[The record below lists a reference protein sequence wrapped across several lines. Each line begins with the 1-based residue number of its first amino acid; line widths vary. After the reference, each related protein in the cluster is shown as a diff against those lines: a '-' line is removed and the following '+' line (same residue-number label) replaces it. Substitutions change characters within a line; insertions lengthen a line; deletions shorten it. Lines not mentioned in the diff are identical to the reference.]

1 MDRESVES
9 LEQHLDLLI
18 ETSRQLGIM
27 ASNFQQ
33 QSQNALNQKFAT
45 LVTCLRDLDMMKD
58 NFKNVQVPISVFE
71 LVHKLINFTFQSF
84 HLFDFIIKIH

>member
-1 MDRESVES
+1 MDRESVEC

-27 ASNFQQ
+27 ASNFQD
-33 QSQNALNQKFAT
+33 QSQNALNQKFST

-58 NFKNVQVPISVFE
+58 NFKNVEVPISVF
-71 LVHKLINFTFQSF
+71 KYNF
-84 HLFDFIIKIH
+84 

>member
-33 QSQNALNQKFAT
+33 QSQSALNQKFAT

-58 NFKNVQVPISVFE
+58 NFKNVQVPISVFGY
-71 LVHKLINFTFQSF
+71 
-84 HLFDFIIKIH
+84 